1 MNRRKILVVVSQR
14 RDAAGCP
21 AASVVTADEYLA
33 GGEALADRRTVVVNL
48 CRSYRYRS
56 KGYYVS
62 LLADARGQTVV
73 PSLETIGG
81 IADPYGCFRA
91 LSEAGVNTTDADDFD
106 EAEPEAEVLTIFG
119 APPDPRFRNATHAV
133 YRVWPAPV
141 LRLGF
146 VQEKDEWQLAG
157 VSTVGPHQLAP
168 ADHQRLIEALGDVRR
183 VLRRGSAPSRE
194 GKRASIAVL
203 FEEGD
208 PFNPSTPETLD
219 RLERVG
225 ARMNVYVNRIGLDE
239 LERLPEYDA
248 LWIRV
253 NTAVSAPAFQ
263 FALRAEALG
272 MPVVDDSQSIIR
284 CSNKVFLEELLR
296 REGAPTPR
304 TRVLNA
310 RTPWEQVA
318 ELGTPVVLKVPDGSF
333 SAGVHKIA
341 SEAEYRERA
350 GEMFRRSPLLIA
362 QEFLPTEYDWRVTVL
377 DSKLLF
383 AARYFMARGHWQ
395 IRSAANGVE
404 RYGRVEAVPR
414 DRAPREIVELALRAT
429 APIGRGLYGVD
440 IKPAPGGPV
449 VIEINDNPNLDIGYE
464 DAADG
469 NVIYEDLVTFFLR
482 RIEEGEDA
490 VPAEPAV
497 EPPALARLRA
507 PVPRV
512 RGRRRAN
519 PRAFSV
525 AGMELEYPVVDRDL
539 NVVSRVEDAF
549 RILAGRGVSDVD
561 LGAVG
566 FSNEIADHVFE
577 VKTSEPVQSLV
588 TAEELL
594 VEGVRRFSAVLRDEW
609 DARLLPTGMHPWMD
623 PRRGKLW
630 TRSNLRIYTTYARL
644 FDIRTHGWMNV
655 HAAHLNLP
663 FGTEQDAVAMHT
675 AAALLIPYLPA
686 IAASSPMYD
695 GDLQESADGR
705 LHWILQHQARIPE
718 SCGEIVPEYVGSF
731 SEYRKRMFAPMY
743 AALDRLPNSGAIR
756 HEFFNARGAV
766 LRFARRA
773 LEIRVVDT
781 QECVRMDV
789 AIAVFIRSALRA
801 LTRRVVGGKIAL
813 PNHAVLV
820 EDFRETIRAGS
831 QAHVQ
836 APHLGGPAPVRE
848 VLRGLLADARK
859 TVRRDE
865 AHYLDLVE
873 RVIETGTLAERI
885 RAEMDPYRE
894 ADDDT
899 FTEAARRI
907 YIELAD
913 CLQANEPWRRRGL

>member
-1 MNRRKILVVVSQR
+1 
-14 RDAAGCP
+14 
-21 AASVVTADEYLA
+21 VVTADEYLA
-33 GGEALADRRTVVVNL
+33 GGDSVAERGTMVVNL

-73 PSLETIGG
+73 PSVETVGG
-81 IADPYGCFRA
+81 MADAYGCFRA
-91 LSEAGVNTTDADDFD
+91 LNEAGVSTLDTEEADKR
-106 EAEPEAEVLTIFG
+106 EPDAEVLAIFG
-119 APPDPRFRNATHAV
+119 SSPDPRFRNLAHAV
-133 YRVWPAPV
+133 YRAWPAPV
-141 LRLGF
+141 LRLSL
-146 VQEKDEWQLAG
+146 VREEDEWQLGALCA
-157 VSTVGPHQLAP
+157 VPPHQLEAP
-168 ADHQRLIEALGDVRR
+168 DKQRLIEALGDARR
-183 VLRRGSAPSRE
+183 VHRRGSAPARE
-194 GKRASIAVL
+194 EKRASIAVL
-203 FEEGD
+203 FEDGD

-219 RLERVG
+219 RLERVA
-225 ARMNVYVNRIGLDE
+225 ARMNVYVNRIGLEE
-239 LERLPEYDA
+239 LDRLAEYDA

-253 NTAVSAPAFQ
+253 NTTVSAPAFQ

-296 REGAPTPR
+296 REGVPTPR
-304 TRVLNA
+304 TQVLNA
-310 RTPWEQVA
+310 RTPWKQVQQ
-318 ELGTPVVLKVPDGSF
+318 LGSPVVLKLPDGSF
-333 SAGVHKIA
+333 SAGVHKIG
-341 SEAEYRERA
+341 SEAEYRKRA
-350 GEMFRRSPLLIA
+350 GEMFRKSPLLIA

-377 DSKLLF
+377 DGKLLF

-395 IRSAANGVE
+395 IRSANNGVE
-404 RYGRVEAVPR
+404 RYGRVEAVQR
-414 DRAPREIVELALRAT
+414 ERAPREIVELALRAT

-469 NVIYEDLVTFFLR
+469 NVIYEDLVEFFLR
-482 RIEEGEDA
+482 RVEDA
-490 VPAEPAV
+490 EGAEPAPAEPAD
-497 EPPALARLRA
+497 EQPLLAKLRS

-512 RGRRRAN
+512 RGRRSAN

-549 RILAGRGVSDVD
+549 RILAGRPVSDVD

-577 VKTSEPVQSLV
+577 IKTSEPVQSLA
-588 TAEELL
+588 TAEDVL
-594 VEGVRRFSAVLRDEW
+594 VEGVRRFGALVRSEW

-644 FDIRTHGWMNV
+644 FDVRTHGWMNV

-663 FGTEQDAVAMHT
+663 FGTEEQAVAMHT

-686 IAASSPMYD
+686 LAASSPMYD

-705 LHWILQHQARIPE
+705 LHWILQHQAQIPE
-718 SCGEIVPEYVGSF
+718 SCGAIVPEYVGSF
-731 SEYRKRMFAPMY
+731 AEYRKCIFAPMY
-743 AALDRLPNSGAIR
+743 AALDRRPNSGAIR

-773 LEIRVVDT
+773 LEIRVLDT
-781 QECVRMDV
+781 QECVRMDI
-789 AIAVFIRSALRA
+789 AIAVFVRSVLRV
-801 LTRRVVGGKIAL
+801 LSRRVSAGKLTL
-813 PNHAVLV
+813 PGHSVLV
-820 EDFRETIRAGS
+820 ADFHETIRLGS
-831 QAHVQ
+831 HAEVQ
-836 APHLGGPAPVRE
+836 SPHLGGPGSVRE
-848 VLRGLLADARK
+848 VLRALLADARRV
-859 TVRRDE
+859 VRPDE
-865 AHYLDLVE
+865 ALYLDLVE
-873 RVIETGTLAERI
+873 RIIETGTLAEHI
-885 RAEMDPYRE
+885 RAAMGPYLE

-899 FTEAARRI
+899 YTEAARRI
-907 YIELAD
+907 YIELAE
-913 CLQANEPWRRRGL
+913 CLEANEPWQRRRL

>member
-1 MNRRKILVVVSQR
+1 M
-14 RDAAGCP
+14 
-21 AASVVTADEYLA
+21 TADEYLA
-33 GGEALADRRTVVVNL
+33 GGEALAEPAAVVVNL

-73 PSLETIGG
+73 PSVETVGG
-81 IADPYGCFRA
+81 MADAYGCFRA
-91 LSEAGVNTTDADDFD
+91 LNEAGVSTLDVD
-106 EAEPEAEVLTIFG
+106 EADEREPDAEVLAIFG
-119 APPDPRFRNATHAV
+119 SSPDPRFRNLAHAV
-133 YRVWPAPV
+133 YRAWPAPV
-141 LRLGF
+141 LRLGL
-146 VQEKDEWQLAG
+146 VREAGEWQLSALC
-157 VSTVGPHQLAP
+157 TVPPHQLAP
-168 ADHQRLIEALGDVRR
+168 LDRQRLVAALGDPRR
-183 VLRRGSAPSRE
+183 VLRRGSAPARE

-203 FEEGD
+203 FEDGD

-219 RLERVG
+219 RLERVA
-225 ARMNVYVNRIGLDE
+225 ARMNVYVNRIGLGD
-239 LERLPEYDA
+239 LERLAEYDA

-253 NTAVSAPAFQ
+253 NTTVSAPAFQ

-296 REGAPTPR
+296 REGVPTPR
-304 TRVLNA
+304 TQVLNA
-310 RTPWEQVA
+310 RTPWKQVQQ
-318 ELGTPVVLKVPDGSF
+318 LGSPVVLKLPDGSF
-333 SAGVHKIA
+333 SAGVHKIS
-341 SEAEYRERA
+341 SEAEYRKRA

-362 QEFLPTEYDWRVTVL
+362 QEFLPTDYDWRITVL
-377 DSKLLF
+377 DGKLLF

-395 IRSAANGVE
+395 IRSANNGVE
-404 RYGRVEAVPR
+404 RYGRVEAVER
-414 DRAPREIVELALRAT
+414 DRAPRDIVELALRAT

-469 NVIYEDLVTFFLR
+469 NVIYEDLVHFFLR
-482 RIEEGEDA
+482 RVEEGDA
-490 VPAEPAV
+490 AAPAAETR
-497 EPPALARLRA
+497 EEQPALARLRA
-507 PVPRV
+507 PIPRV
-512 RGRRRAN
+512 RARRSAN

-549 RILAGRGVSDVD
+549 RILAGRPVSDVD

-577 VKTSEPVQSLV
+577 IKTSEPVQSLA
-588 TAEELL
+588 TAEDLL
-594 VEGVRRFSAVLRDEW
+594 VEGVRRFSALIRNEW

-630 TRSNLRIYTTYARL
+630 TRSNLRIYTTYARI
-644 FDIRTHGWMNV
+644 FDVRTHGWMNV

-663 FGTEQDAVAMHT
+663 FGTEEQAVAMHT
-675 AAALLIPYLPA
+675 TAALLIPYLPA
-686 IAASSPMYD
+686 LAASSPMYD
-695 GDLQESADGR
+695 GDLQGAADGR
-705 LHWILQHQARIPE
+705 LHWILQHQARVPE
-718 SCGEIVPEYVGSF
+718 SCGEIVPEYVESF
-731 SEYRKRMFAPMY
+731 SDYRKRVFTPMY

-773 LEIRVVDT
+773 LEIRVLDT
-781 QECVRMDV
+781 QECVRMDI
-789 AIAVFIRSALRA
+789 AIAVFVRSALRA
-801 LTRRVVGGKIAL
+801 LARRVGAGKLAL
-813 PNHAVLV
+813 PDHSVLV
-820 EDFRETIRAGS
+820 ADFRETIRVGS
-831 QAHVQ
+831 QAQVQ

-848 VLRGLLADARK
+848 VLHSLLSEARRV
-859 TVRRDE
+859 VRQDE
-865 AHYLDLVE
+865 ASYMDLVE
-873 RVIETGTLAERI
+873 RAIETGTLAECI
-885 RAEMDPYRE
+885 RAEMEPYLE

-899 FTEAARRI
+899 YTEAARRI

-913 CLQANEPWRRRGL
+913 CLEANEPWQRRGL